1 MSFIECVVMFLRYNK
16 LFLSQAINLQPDE
29 SNNRVYA
36 DFIKNIPKNIIENIP
51 KNIPK
56 DLDGFGYYL
65 GVRL

>member
-1 MSFIECVVMFLRYNK
+1 M
-16 LFLSQAINLQPDE
+16 QPDE

-51 KNIPK
+51 KNLPK
-56 DLDGFGYYL
+56 DLDGLRGYL

>member
-1 MSFIECVVMFLRYNK
+1 M
-16 LFLSQAINLQPDE
+16 QPDE

-56 DLDGFGYYL
+56 DLGSLRGDL
-65 GVRL
+65 GVGL

>member
-1 MSFIECVVMFLRYNK
+1 M
-16 LFLSQAINLQPDE
+16 QPDE

-51 KNIPK
+51 KNIIENIPKNIPK

>member
-1 MSFIECVVMFLRYNK
+1 M
-16 LFLSQAINLQPDE
+16 QPDE

-36 DFIKNIPKNIIENIP
+36 DFIKNIPNIIENIP